1 MRYTAILKSDNVQI
15 ILTQICMQTQKVL
28 FFRCLHTHAC
38 VRILVHT
45 HTQFTHKQ
53 VGLEMGGYL
62 HILTQKSYKSLQF
75 SKTYMFLLWKNP
87 YDFLKIC
94 LQETVIYFLH
104 FTACI
109 TSVSNINM
117 MNGLQVNVQF
127 YLWLRG
133 WWALVCSYANLGRTC
148 DAKHRRILWIWIA
161 PLAFSTLQ
169 NIGQMFKHVSK

>member
-1 MRYTAILKSDNVQI
+1 MHYTAILKSDNVQI

-28 FFRCLHTHAC
+28 FLLLFTHTCVHVHAC
-38 VRILVHT
+38 A
-45 HTQFTHKQ
+45 QFTHKQ
-53 VGLEMGGYL
+53 VGLEMGRYF

-75 SKTYMFLLWKNP
+75 SKIYMLSLWKNP

-94 LQETVIYFLH
+94 LQETVIYFLL

-109 TSVSNINM
+109 TSVAIINM
-117 MNGLQVNVQF
+117 MHGLQVNVQF

-133 WWALVCSYANLGRTC
+133 WWALVRSYANLGRTC